1 MPASW
6 EDVASKPEFQSLPPE
21 QKVAAGKQYFDTIVK
36 PQVPPEHLAAA
47 QQQFAAHVKETT
59 PRSFGESTTA
69 RAGEAMAEKPS
80 GLASFVRKKMLGFDP
95 LTPMAKAAGVVAS
108 PLGAAG
114 ESAERKVGQM
124 TGANPVKLE
133 KAARDTGDVT
143 GELLGIMPGAKAA
156 KAGEMIG
163 EGALAAGK
171 SVGKGAE
178 TMKMG
183 WNARDAEKLDATV
196 AQMEAKSSASAKK
209 MREMGVRFKPEITQ
223 KLVEHIDTELKDF
236 GRQDA
241 NLHGGTMKILE
252 DMKTASK
259 KGFDMEELDIFRK
272 RLRQEANLGG
282 ENGKL
287 AVESMDAIRTAAESF
302 KESLPP
308 GSSFTPYVDQWAQA
322 RRFDTLA
329 DIVKNAGGN
338 PQKIKAGFD
347 KLLKNEKKIRG
358 FNKKERAA
366 IKEAA
371 EYTTPEKL
379 MRLAGKFGFEL
390 GDTKTPASAVLP
402 GMEVLYGGAYQN
414 PYMLPLVAGGTAA
427 RAGGKYMARG
437 KAENALNVTAGRGAS
452 AEEALGAENDPMSGA
467 LAQKK
472 TK

>member
-6 EDVASKPEFQSLPPE
+6 ESVASNPQFQALPPD
-21 QKVAAGKQYFDTIVK
+21 QKVAASKQYFDTVVK
-36 PQVPPEHLAAA
+36 PQVPPEHLVDA
-47 QQQFAAHVKETT
+47 QQQFAAHAKETI
-59 PRSFGESTTA
+59 PRSFGESTSA

-80 GLASFVRKKMLGFDP
+80 GLASFVRKKVLGFDP
-95 LTPMAKAAGVVAS
+95 LTPMAKTAGVIAA

-114 ESAERKVGQM
+114 ETLERKAGQAA
-124 TGANPVKLE
+124 GANPVKLE

-143 GELLGIMPGAKAA
+143 SNLLSIMPGAKVA
-156 KAGEMIG
+156 KAGEAIG

-178 TMKMG
+178 TMKGG
-183 WNARDAEKLDATV
+183 WNARDAEALDATV
-196 AQMEAKSSASAKK
+196 AQMEAKSTAAATK
-209 MREMGVRFKPEITQ
+209 MREMGVRFKPEVTQ
-223 KLVEHIDTELKDF
+223 KLAEHIDTELKGF
-236 GRQDA
+236 GKQDA
-241 NLHGGTMKILE
+241 SLHGGTMKVLD
-252 DMKTASK
+252 DMRTASK

-287 AVESMDAIRTAAESF
+287 AVEAMDAIRVAAESF
-302 KESLPP
+302 KKSLPP
-308 GSSFTPYVDQWAQA
+308 GASFAPYVDQWAQA

-329 DIVKNAGGN
+329 DIVKQAGGN

-358 FNKKERAA
+358 FNADERAA

-390 GDTKTPASAVLP
+390 GDTKTPAAAVLP
-402 GMEVLYGGAYQN
+402 GMEVLYGGAYHN
-414 PYMLPLVAGGTAA
+414 PYMLPLVVGGTAA
-427 RAGGKYMARG
+427 RAGGKYLARG
-437 KAENALNVTAGRGAS
+437 KAENALNVTARRGAT
-452 AEEALGAENDPMSGA
+452 ANEALGAETDP
-467 LAQKK
+467 LAKRTGQ
-472 TK
+472 